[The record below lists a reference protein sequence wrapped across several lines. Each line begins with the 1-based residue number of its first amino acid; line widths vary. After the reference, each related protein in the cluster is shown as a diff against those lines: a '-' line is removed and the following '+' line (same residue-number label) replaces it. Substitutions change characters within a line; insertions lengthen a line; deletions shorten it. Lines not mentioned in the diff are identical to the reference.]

1 MRQDCT
7 MHVVEDD
14 PAVRKAVGE
23 LLIHEGFTVMIH
35 DSGPAFLKVVQKG
48 MPACLITDFD
58 MPEMNGLALLREMER
73 ARIAMPAI
81 MMTGHANIPLAVTA
95 MKAGLVDFLE
105 KPFDD
110 RTLLDAVDSAVLR
123 ATRQDF
129 PAAPRLRPLP
139 VALTPREQQVLSG
152 LLDGLTSRMIATR
165 LGISPRT
172 VEIHRA
178 NLMAKTKAKN
188 LPQLVRLATMPA
200 ARAESAD

>member
-1 MRQDCT
+1 MRQECT
-7 MHVVEDD
+7 IHVVEDD
-14 PAVRKAVGE
+14 PAVRKAVGA
-23 LLIHEGFTVMIH
+23 LLIHEGFTVMTH
-35 DSGPAFLKVVQKG
+35 DSGQAFLKSAGKG

-81 MMTGHANIPLAVTA
+81 MMTGHADIALAVTA

-123 ATRQDF
+123 ATHRVF
-129 PAAPRLRPLP
+129 PAAPRQITLP

-152 LLDGLTSRMIATR
+152 LLDGLTNRMIASR
-165 LGISPRT
+165 LSISPRT
-172 VEIHRA
+172 VEIYRA
-178 NLMAKTKAKN
+178 NLMVKTKAKN
-188 LPQLVRLATMPA
+188 LPELLRLATMAA
-200 ARAESAD
+200 ARAESAG

>member
-1 MRQDCT
+1 M
-7 MHVVEDD
+7 
-14 PAVRKAVGE
+14 
-23 LLIHEGFTVMIH
+23 LHE
-35 DSGPAFLKVVQKG
+35 SGPAFLKVVQKG
-48 MPACLITDFD
+48 APACLITDFD

-73 ARIAMPAI
+73 TRIAMPAI
-81 MMTGHANIPLAVTA
+81 MMTGHADIPLAVTA

-123 ATRQDF
+123 ATRQHL
-129 PAAPRLRPLP
+129 PGTLQRISLP

-152 LLDGLTSRMIATR
+152 LLDGLTNKMIAR
-165 LGISPRT
+165 SLGISPRT

-178 NLMAKTKAKN
+178 NLMVKAKAKN
-188 LPQLVRLATMPA
+188 LLELLRLTTPPV

>member
-1 MRQDCT
+1 

-14 PAVRKAVGE
+14 PAVRKAVGD

-35 DSGPAFLKVVQKG
+35 DSGPAFLKGVQKG

-58 MPEMNGLALLREMER
+58 MPEMNGLGLLREMER
-73 ARIAMPAI
+73 AGIVMPAI
-81 MMTGHANIPLAVTA
+81 MMTGHADIPLAVTA

-110 RTLLDAVDSAVLR
+110 RTLLDAVESAVLR
-123 ATRQDF
+123 ATRQHF
-129 PAAPRLRPLP
+129 PGTLQRTSLP

-152 LLDGLTSRMIATR
+152 LLDGLTNKLIAR
-165 LGISPRT
+165 NLGISPRT

-188 LPQLVRLATMPA
+188 LLEMLRLTTMPA